1 MDTLDPSNPHYP
13 LVVVVGP
20 TSSGKSALAV
30 AVAKRMEGEVLN
42 FDSVQ
47 VYRGFDVGSGKLS
60 AAERQGVPHHLV
72 DIVEPDGIFS
82 AGDYRREGLRTLE
95 SVRARGKLPV
105 LSGGSG
111 LYLRALLLGLF
122 SGPRRS
128 EGLRQR
134 LRGIADRRGR
144 GFLHRMLTR
153 KDPASAARMHPRDTQ
168 KIIRAL
174 EVCFLA
180 RQPLSHLL
188 GRGREGLGGFRV
200 LKVGLDP
207 PRDELCRR
215 IDARVE
221 QMYAR
226 GIIEEARVAL
236 ERGGASIAALG
247 ALGYRQAC
255 ALVQGKVSLDEA
267 VCQTKTA
274 TRQYAKR
281 QMTWFRREPDVHWF
295 AGFGD
300 DPEVEGKVL
309 EWLDEAFAGGTA
321 PLASIRRS
329 HLQLARCD
337 HEQP

>member
-13 LVVVVGP
+13 LVVIVGP
-20 TSSGKSALAV
+20 TASGKSALAV
-30 AVAKRMEGEVLN
+30 AVAKRIEGEVLN

-60 AAERQGVPHHLV
+60 VAERQGVPHHLV
-72 DIVEPDGIFS
+72 DIVEPGGVFS
-82 AGDYRREGLRTLE
+82 AGDYRREGQRMLE
-95 SVRARGKLPV
+95 SVRARRRLPV

-128 EGLRQR
+128 EELRQR
-134 LRGIADRRGR
+134 LRDIAGRRGR
-144 GFLHRMLTR
+144 GFLHRMLAR

-180 RQPLSHLL
+180 RHPLSDLL

-207 PRDELCRR
+207 PRDELYRR

-221 QMYAR
+221 QMYA
-226 GIIEEARVAL
+226 GGLIEEARAAL
-236 ERGGASIAALG
+236 GRGGAGIAPLG
-247 ALGYRQAC
+247 ALGYRQAR
-255 ALVQGKVSLDEA
+255 ALVQGKMSLEEA

-281 QMTWFRREPDVHWF
+281 QMTWFRREPDVQWF

-300 DPEVEGKVL
+300 DPELEGEVL
-309 EWLDEAFAGGTA
+309 DWLEEAFPGG
-321 PLASIRRS
+321 ASAEIVS
-329 HLQLARCD
+329 TLSSQARGM
-337 HEQP
+337 